1 MDKLEATLQS
11 ISNDAKKQPAIMAHV
26 VLGYPSLEE
35 SIELV
40 LRMQDAGVSIVELQI
55 PFSDPMADG
64 PTIMMAN
71 EVALAN
77 GVRTKD
83 CMAAMET
90 LAAKSA
96 LPLLFMSYYNLAYCY
111 AGNGRGLEAFCRD
124 AASAGAQGLIIP
136 DISPEERADGYWE
149 YCQQYKLSAI
159 PLVSPISSP
168 QRLAKIKALARG
180 GFVYCVSTLGTTGTN
195 VELGS
200 ELSEYLNK
208 IRQEFEQ
215 PLAVG
220 FGIASREQVKQIQ
233 GHAEIA
239 IVGSATIRAME
250 KAKNKGKVSA
260 AVDFLS
266 SLVRNV

>member
-1 MDKLEATLQS
+1 MDKLEAKLQS
-11 ISNDAKKQPAIMAHV
+11 ISKDVKKQPAIMAHV

-40 LRMQDAGVSIVELQI
+40 LRMEDAGVSIVELQI

-83 CMAAMET
+83 CMRAMET

-111 AGNGRGLEAFCRD
+111 AGTGGGLKAFCRD
-124 AASAGAQGLIIP
+124 AAAAGAQGLIIP
-136 DISPEERADGYWE
+136 DISPEESQDGYWD
-149 YCQQYKLSAI
+149 YCQQFKLAAI

-168 QRLAKIKALARG
+168 QRLAKIKALANG
-180 GFVYCVSTLGTTGTN
+180 GFVYCVSTLGTTGTS

-200 ELSEYLNK
+200 EITEYLSK
-208 IRQEFEQ
+208 VRDEFSQ

-220 FGIASREQVKQIQ
+220 FGISSRQQVEQLR

-239 IVGSATIRAME
+239 IVGSATIRTME
-250 KAKNKGKVSA
+250 NARNKGKVSA
-260 AVDFLS
+260 AVEFLS
-266 SLVRNV
+266 SLV